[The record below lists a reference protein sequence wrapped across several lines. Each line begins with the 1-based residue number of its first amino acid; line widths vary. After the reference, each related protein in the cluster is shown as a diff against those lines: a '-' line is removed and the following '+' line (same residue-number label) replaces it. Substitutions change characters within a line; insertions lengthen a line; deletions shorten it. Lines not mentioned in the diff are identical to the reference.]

1 MKIIMKTF
9 YKVKTPEDSLLVL
22 TRQNYSATAYTET
35 CFLSRPLRS
44 NLTTPSILA
53 NNVSSPPR
61 PTFSPG

>member
-9 YKVKTPEDSLLVL
+9 YKSKTPEDSLLVL
-22 TRQNYSATAYTET
+22 TRQNYSATHIQKLV
-35 CFLSRPLRS
+35 LSRPLRS

>member
-1 MKIIMKTF
+1 M
-9 YKVKTPEDSLLVL
+9 L